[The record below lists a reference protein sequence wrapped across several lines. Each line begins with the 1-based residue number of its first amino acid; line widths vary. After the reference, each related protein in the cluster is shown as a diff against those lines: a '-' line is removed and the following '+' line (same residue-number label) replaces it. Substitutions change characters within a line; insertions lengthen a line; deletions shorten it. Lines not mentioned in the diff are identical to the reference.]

1 MNIVRDFAL
10 VPSGGSYR
18 VIFQIPSL
26 MFLEKHGI
34 YPEGVVAISGGVP
47 NVLEYLLGRAHNLPD
62 IWCNEIDHKKLFGLD
77 LYGLVVKPLRKGRL
91 PFVGAPSI
99 LREPKFV
106 ENIIDREVSQGG
118 GFEAILDSPVQLW
131 VGVMNLREGKLE
143 WVSNK
148 DEGMTPEYFRQK
160 CFESMRI
167 AVFFPALNDCVD
179 AGLITNCPIPKA
191 IQSGFSRIVALN
203 ALPSRLPP
211 LAGFEMWPDV
221 RLRHDDI
228 IHIEEVARHEK
239 LTEQINHD
247 LAMLESIKK
256 YFLVRV
262 SLAASRKLR
271 NLFDNFSFLAK
282 RRIELCVLQPSHDLA
297 IFRRIGRHYG
307 SPSLAA
313 RQELLFD
320 GERAV
325 LETLVPYLEKQSIF
339 SVKKAV

>member
-1 MNIVRDFAL
+1 M
-10 VPSGGSYR
+10 
-18 VIFQIPSL
+18 IFQIPSL
-26 MFLEKHGI
+26 IFFEKHDM
-34 YPEGVVAISGGVP
+34 YPEGMVAISGGVP
-47 NVLEYLLGRAHNLPD
+47 NTLSYLLGRAHCLPD
-62 IWCNEIDHKKLFGLD
+62 IWCKEIDYKKLFGLD
-77 LYGLVVKPLRKGRL
+77 LYGLVMKPLLKKRL

-106 ENIIDREVSQGG
+106 ENIIDREISQGG
-118 GFEAILDSPVQLW
+118 GFEAILDSPVRLW

-167 AVFFPALNDCVD
+167 AVFFPTLNDCAD

-191 IQSGFSRIVALN
+191 IQLGFSRIVALN

-239 LTEQINHD
+239 LTEQVNHD

-256 YFLVRV
+256 HFLVRV
-262 SLAASRKLR
+262 SLATSRKLR
-271 NLFDNFSFLAK
+271 NLFDNFSFLTR
-282 RRIELCVLQPSHDLA
+282 RRIELCVLKPSHSLA

-307 SPSLAA
+307 LPSLAA
-313 RQELLFD
+313 RQELLID
-320 GERAV
+320 GERV
-325 LETLVPYLEKQSIF
+325 VRETLIPYLEKQNILAT
-339 SVKKAV
+339 KKTI